1 MTKQKKVKSV
11 LLLAVFLLSVLCIA
25 GSVLGKNGKKAIE
38 AEADESYA
46 EQETTDEL
54 QRLLW
59 NKVRLNGKKYRY
71 STDYET
77 FLLIGTDQSGT
88 EAEDRQ
94 SYVGNM
100 ADFLLLAVVNRTEK
114 NCAFLSLN
122 RDTMTEISLI
132 DQNGEGEATAEMQL
146 CTAHWYGGNKTESC
160 ENTVQAVEKLL
171 GGIRINGYYEI
182 NMNDIGKLNHAVGGV
197 TVTVDSDFK
206 EVDPSLKKGETI
218 TLNDE
223 QAYHF
228 LQTRVGVEDEENR
241 SRMKR
246 QKQYLEAFAKKMKT
260 EAEKDPE
267 KLLEIYEQ
275 MKETAVT
282 DMTAGELAD
291 LLTDSVNF
299 QNRGFFELTGD
310 FTSGEHL
317 DDGLEH
323 TEFYPDEENLEHT
336 VKILYS
342 IMD

>member
-11 LLLAVFLLSVLCIA
+11 LLLAVLLLSVLCIA

-114 NCAFLSLN
+114 TGAFLSLN

-182 NMNDIGKLNHAVGGV
+182 NMNDFCKWN
-197 TVTVDSDFK
+197 T
-206 EVDPSLKKGETI
+206 
-218 TLNDE
+218 
-223 QAYHF
+223 
-228 LQTRVGVEDEENR
+228 
-241 SRMKR
+241 
-246 QKQYLEAFAKKMKT
+246 
-260 EAEKDPE
+260 
-267 KLLEIYEQ
+267 
-275 MKETAVT
+275 
-282 DMTAGELAD
+282 
-291 LLTDSVNF
+291 
-299 QNRGFFELTGD
+299 
-310 FTSGEHL
+310 
-317 DDGLEH
+317 
-323 TEFYPDEENLEHT
+323 
-336 VKILYS
+336 
-342 IMD
+342 